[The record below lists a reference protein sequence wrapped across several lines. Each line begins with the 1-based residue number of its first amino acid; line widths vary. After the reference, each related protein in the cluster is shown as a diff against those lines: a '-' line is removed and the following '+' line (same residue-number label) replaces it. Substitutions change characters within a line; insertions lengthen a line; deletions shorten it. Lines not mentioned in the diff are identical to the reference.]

1 MMHITLQGKLVLV
14 TGSSGGIGAAAASM
28 LGAYGAKVAVNGL
41 NNMEQAEAV
50 AMDIRRAGGEAA
62 AFRADVTSVDEIRG
76 MVRAIEEK
84 FGTVVDVLVNNAG
97 HLVERSP
104 IADMSENLYARIM
117 DVNLKSAV
125 FVSQAVI
132 PGMKRKGGGRIINMT
147 SVAAHNGGGPGAS
160 IYAASKAAI
169 IAFTKGLAKELAP
182 DGVTVNAISPGF
194 IGQTAFHATFTSEEA
209 RAASIR
215 SIPLGREGVPDD
227 IAKAVLY
234 LASELSDY
242 VTGETIEINGGMFM
256 R

>member
-1 MMHITLQGKLVLV
+1 MMNITLQDKIALV
-14 TGSSGGIGAAAASM
+14 TGSSGGIGAAAARM
-28 LGAYGAKVAVNGL
+28 LGACGAKVAVNGL

-50 AMDIRRAGGEAA
+50 AADIRQAGGEAA
-62 AFRADVTSVDEIRG
+62 AFRADVTNVDEIRG
-76 MVRAIEEK
+76 MIRDIEER
-84 FGTVVDVLVNNAG
+84 FGAAVDVLVNNAG

-104 IADMSENLYARIM
+104 IADMSEDLYARIM

-132 PGMKRKGGGRIINMT
+132 PGMKGKGGGRIINMT

-160 IYAASKAAI
+160 IYAASKAAV

-227 IAKAVLY
+227 VAKAVLY
-234 LASELSDY
+234 LASELGDF
-242 VTGETIEINGGMFM
+242 VTGETVEINGGMFM